1 MYISNYVKKSAYC
14 PPQLMPKDKICS
26 DWDEFETRGGF
37 VAVMV
42 DPKLDSEDGQC
53 RIERMTRAELDEFLS
68 ASSCRVAYIAIQNP
82 DDTLYFRAYMTDQ
95 FVKVEAADEVCH
107 SPGVLTRGADGVAY
121 KLKQPTLSRGEHYYL
136 TSAHLRSMDFL
147 NKGPARFWTS
157 AQASARR
164 EREEA
169 SGQGPAPAPKPF

>member
-1 MYISNYVKKSAYC
+1 MYISYCINLGAYC

-42 DPKLDSEDGQC
+42 DPKLDQEKRQC
-53 RIERMTRAELDEFLS
+53 SLERMTRAELDEFLK
-68 ASSCRVAYIAIQNP
+68 ASTCRVAYVAIKNP
-82 DDTLYFRAYMTDQ
+82 DGTLYFRAYMTDQ
-95 FVKVEAADEVCH
+95 FVKVEAADEVRYF
-107 SPGVLTRGADGVAY
+107 PGVLTRGADGVAY

-147 NKGPARFWTS
+147 NKGAARFS
-157 AQASARR
+157 ASLQASARR

-169 SGQGPAPAPKPF
+169 SGQGCAQAPKPF

>member
-1 MYISNYVKKSAYC
+1 MYISNYAEKSAYC

-68 ASSCRVAYIAIQNP
+68 ASSCRAAYIAIQNP

-95 FVKVEAADEVCH
+95 FVKVEAADEVRYF
-107 SPGVLTRGADGVAY
+107 PGVLTRGADGVAY
-121 KLKQPTLSRGEHYYL
+121 KLKQPTLSRGEEGFL
-136 TSAHLRSMDFL
+136 MAAHLRSMDFL
-147 NKGPARFWTS
+147 NEGVARFS
-157 AQASARR
+157 ASLQASVRR
-164 EREEA
+164 ECEEA
-169 SGQGPAPAPKPF
+169 SGQGSAPAPKPF